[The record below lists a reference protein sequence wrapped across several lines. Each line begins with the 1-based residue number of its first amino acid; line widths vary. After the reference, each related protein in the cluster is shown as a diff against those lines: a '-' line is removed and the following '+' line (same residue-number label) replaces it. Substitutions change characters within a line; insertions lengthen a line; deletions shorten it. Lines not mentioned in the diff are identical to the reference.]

1 MVICENLAVSCFS
14 GWEAEEDSQVMFA
27 LAFDRAHSVLHLQL
41 SGIFTSEDMDRFD
54 RLALRFVEANGP
66 VHMLLDFS
74 GTTALAVPATKL
86 SGRGQL
92 PPLCPKRKRVMVMPS
107 FELQAFGRTFGEYQR
122 QAGQPAPLI
131 VESLGEALRA
141 LSIDDLTHFEP
152 QPNLVA

>member
-1 MVICENLAVSCFS
+1 
-14 GWEAEEDSQVMFA
+14 MFA
-27 LAFDRAHSVLHLQL
+27 LAFDRAHGVLHLQL
-41 SGIFTSEDMDRFD
+41 SGVYTSEDMDRFD
-54 RLALRFVEANGP
+54 LVALRFVEVNGP

-92 PPLCPKRKRVMVMPS
+92 PPLCPTRKRVMVAPS

-152 QPNLVA
+152 QPSLVG